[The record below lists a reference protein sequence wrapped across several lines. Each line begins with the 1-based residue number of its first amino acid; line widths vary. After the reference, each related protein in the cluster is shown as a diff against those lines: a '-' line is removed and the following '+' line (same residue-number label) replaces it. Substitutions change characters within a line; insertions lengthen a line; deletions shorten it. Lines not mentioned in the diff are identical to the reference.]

1 MRLEAGRN
9 GRQEREYSLQQTL
22 APMTLLTPF
31 PLGPLTLPNRTVM
44 APLTRSRHAG
54 QIPTALAPTYYAQ
67 RASAGLIVAEAT
79 QVMPRGQGYPDTPGI
94 YTDEQVQAWTGVTD
108 LVHAVGG
115 RIVLQLWH
123 VGRVSHSAFHDGELP
138 VAPSAIAATGKA
150 MTPDFQMV
158 PFETP
163 HALTVDEIA
172 EAVAAYRD
180 GARRARTAGFDG
192 VEIHG
197 ANGYLIEQFLSSEAN
212 TRTDQYGGSVENRAR
227 FLDEVTAAVLEEWP
241 AERVGVRL
249 SFGQGASGAVD
260 ADPAATF
267 AHVARQMQA
276 AGLVYLH
283 AIRPNSHTTLAD
295 GAPRLDVIA
304 LAREHFKGAVIASG
318 NFTADEAEQTVAE
331 GKADLIA
338 FGRDFLA
345 TPDLPIRLAAGV
357 PFNAQDPSTFYGG
370 GAHGY
375 TDYPIWD
382 GTDAAG

>member
-1 MRLEAGRN
+1 
-9 GRQEREYSLQQTL
+9 
-22 APMTLLTPF
+22 MTLLTPF
-31 PLGPLTLPNRTVM
+31 RLGLLTLPNRTVM

-54 QIPTALAPTYYAQ
+54 QVPTALAPTYYAQ

-79 QVMPRGQGYPDTPGI
+79 QIMPRGQGYPDTPGI
-94 YTDEQVQAWTGVTD
+94 YTDAQVEAWKDVTD

-123 VGRVSHSAFHDGELP
+123 VGRVSHSAYHDGALP

-172 EAVAAYRD
+172 ETVAAYRD
-180 GARRARTAGFDG
+180 GARRAREAGFDG
-192 VEIHG
+192 VEIHA
-197 ANGYLIEQFLSSEAN
+197 ANGYLIEQFLSSESN
-212 TRTDQYGGSVENRAR
+212 TRTDAYGGSVENRAR

-249 SFGQGASGAVD
+249 SFGQGTSGAVD
-260 ADPAATF
+260 ADPATTF
-267 AHVARQMQA
+267 AHVARQAQA

-283 AIRPNSHTTLAD
+283 AIRPNSKTLVAENRTD
-295 GAPRLDVIA
+295 LDVIA
-304 LAREHFKGAVIASG
+304 LARAHFDGAVIAAGDFS
-318 NFTADEAEQTVAE
+318 AEEAEQTVAE
-331 GKADLIA
+331 GRADLIA

-357 PFNAQDPSTFYGG
+357 PFNTPDPSTFYGG

-382 GTDAAG
+382 GMDDEQAEG